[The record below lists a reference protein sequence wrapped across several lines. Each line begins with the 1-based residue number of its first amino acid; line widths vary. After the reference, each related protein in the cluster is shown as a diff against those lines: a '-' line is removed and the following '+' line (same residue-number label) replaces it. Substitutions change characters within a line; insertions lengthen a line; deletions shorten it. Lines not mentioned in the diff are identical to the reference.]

1 MMQAV
6 GHVDFYPNGG
16 KDQPGCNADPVT
28 QILIQGG
35 IYDGYFN
42 YSNFSSKY
50 SRVDLQVI
58 SYLYSL
64 YNNVSGTK
72 QFIACNHLRAYE
84 YFTESINSQC
94 PFEGYSC
101 DSFDHFQVPPICHQK
116 SFSYYFDLVSK
127 T

>member
-1 MMQAV
+1 MTV
-6 GHVDFYPNGG
+6 
-16 KDQPGCNADPVT
+16 
-28 QILIQGG
+28 ILTIQ
-35 IYDGYFN
+35 N
-42 YSNFSSKY
+42 LSSKY

-101 DSFDHFQVPPICHQK
+101 DSFEHFQVPPICHQK